1 MFKKLLKANRSFRR
15 FDESVRITKK
25 QVTQL
30 IDLTRFCPSAGNMQ
44 QLRYFYSIDKHTN
57 KLIFPLL
64 SWAAYLRDWDGPLDG
79 ERPTAYIILLGP
91 TDISRHMCM
100 DTGIAAH
107 TILLG
112 AAELGLGGCQIASA
126 HKEKLHIALKLPP
139 ELEIILVLAIG
150 KPAEQV
156 VLEKVI
162 DPEDIEYWRDEF
174 SVHHVPK
181 RALKD
186 IIVNT
191 K

>member
-25 QVTQL
+25 QITGL
-30 IDLTRFCPSAGNMQ
+30 IDLTRYCPSAGNLQ
-44 QLRYFYSIDKHTN
+44 QLRYFYSIDKRTN
-57 KLIFPLL
+57 KLIFQQV

-79 ERPTAYIILLGP
+79 ERPTAFIIMLGP
-91 TDISRHMCM
+91 KDISKHLPM
-100 DTGIAAH
+100 DVGIAAQ

-126 HKEKLHIALKLPP
+126 KKEELQKALNLPA
-139 ELEIILVLAIG
+139 ELDIVLVLAIG
-150 KPAEQV
+150 KPVEQV

-162 DPEDIEYWRDEF
+162 DPDDIEYWRDEY

-186 IIVNT
+186 LIVN
-191 K
+191 